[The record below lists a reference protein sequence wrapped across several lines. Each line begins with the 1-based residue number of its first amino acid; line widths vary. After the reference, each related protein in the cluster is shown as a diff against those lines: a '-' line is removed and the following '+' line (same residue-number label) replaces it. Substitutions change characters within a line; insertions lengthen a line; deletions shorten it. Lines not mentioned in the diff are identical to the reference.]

1 MSGNFIIYLIGYIIA
16 IIGVAYGLSAAG
28 LAQEWIIA
36 VVLIMAGLGI
46 VYALSRS
53 QRDAATK
60 EQRAS
65 ATSSQMATRSTAN
78 ADADGDSAR
87 ETRERTPRH

>member
-1 MSGNFIIYLIGYIIA
+1 MSGNFIIYLIGYIVA

-53 QRDAATK
+53 QRDTASASETTTQRTSPK
-60 EQRAS
+60 EQD
-65 ATSSQMATRSTAN
+65 TS
-78 ADADGDSAR
+78 
-87 ETRERTPRH
+87 TPRDSGSSRENV